1 MKHLFPH
8 KFYEE
13 LKNGVPGEKSHLK
26 MAPTNRPLSSLAIK
40 TSTNIRESAV
50 SINLFAD
57 NSMMKCLLIKRP
69 TYEGVHSGQISFPG
83 GKKEIDDEHLEH
95 TARRETYEEVG
106 IPTNTGILLGEL
118 TEVYIPVSSFLVKPY
133 IFYHEELPNLTPD
146 TREVEQIFSFPLS
159 ELLDD
164 TSISTME
171 VRFSTGIIQKNIPCF
186 ILDGKEIWGATAL
199 ILNEL
204 RDLIL
209 KILDNTMSKRR

>member
-1 MKHLFPH
+1 MKHLFPD

-26 MAPTNRPLSSLAIK
+26 MAPTNRPLSSLARQ
-40 TSTNIRESAV
+40 TSTNVRESAV

-57 NSMMKCLLIKRP
+57 DSMVKCLLIQRP
-69 TYEGVHSGQISFPG
+69 TYEGVHSGQVSFPG
-83 GKKEIDDEHLEH
+83 GKKEIDDEHLEY
-95 TARRETYEEVG
+95 TARRETFEEIG

-118 TEVYIPVSSFLVKPY
+118 TEVYIPISSFLVKPY
-133 IFYHEELPNLTPD
+133 VFYHEKLPNLTPD
-146 TREVEQIFSFPLS
+146 AREVDQIFSFSLS
-159 ELLDD
+159 ELLDN

-171 VRFSTGIIQKNIPCF
+171 VRFSTGMVQKNIPCF
-186 ILDGKEIWGATAL
+186 VLDGKEIWGATAL

-209 KILDNTMSKRR
+209 RILNV